1 MPAMMSL
8 LVIMRRDMLA
18 STRRAVA
25 MLSSAP
31 CSVSRACV
39 IVCRCLCRSCRM
51 LTPSSCAQRASLSSE
66 DESHSARLQHSRV
79 YVAPSGVMRM
89 ITERRASQ
97 ESLQLCHAV
106 SKRN

>member
-39 IVCRCLCRSCRM
+39 IVCRCLWRSCRM
-51 LTPSSCAQRASLSSE
+51 LTPSSCKQLALGSNSVCLICSKTASE
-66 DESHSARLQHSRV
+66 V
-79 YVAPSGVMRM
+79 PSNNR
-89 ITERRASQ
+89 E
-97 ESLQLCHAV
+97 
-106 SKRN
+106 N